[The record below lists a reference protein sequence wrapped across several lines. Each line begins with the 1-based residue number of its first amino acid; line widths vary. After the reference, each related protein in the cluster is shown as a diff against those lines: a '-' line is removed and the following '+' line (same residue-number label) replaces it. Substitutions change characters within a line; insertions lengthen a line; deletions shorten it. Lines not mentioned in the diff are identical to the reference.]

1 MSDENPWDQGA
12 MRPDGLQMSKMRWYS
27 MGIVA
32 ENKKLGSMDVEV
44 TPTEELTMLDGEVT
58 THSDDYKA
66 SAQDT
71 LGRNYES
78 SVKAQAT
85 VTASWLRFG
94 DANRMTSP
102 DVRRGEAV
110 MLYQFGDAN
119 KFYWMTIKQDAALR
133 RLETVVYAISANPTE
148 GAPMNAEN
156 TYFFEWSS
164 HRKSI
169 TLSTSKA
176 NGEPFAYRLQLNT
189 GDGILQMADDV
200 GNYQT
205 FDSKNTRMEWM
216 NVNGSHVDLSKK
228 ELTFTIPDRV
238 TINTKHT
245 QVNSP
250 TITLNGVTNV
260 TENTTMEK
268 NTVTQQSTT
277 ILGGLSVLQSN
288 MTGGTPGPNRMRGGF
303 ILETGDIKL
312 EEGGIDIAGASTF
325 RSNVD
330 FLATIKVTGFASLE
344 GGYTNE

>member
-1 MSDENPWDQGA
+1 MADDNAWDPGA
-12 MRPDGLQMSKMRWYS
+12 MRPDGLHMSKMRWYS

-32 ENKKLGSMDVEV
+32 ENKPLKSMEVEV
-44 TPTEELTMLDGEVT
+44 TPTEEMTMLDGEIT
-58 THSDDYKA
+58 TNATNYKA
-66 SAQDT
+66 NASDT
-71 LGRNYES
+71 LGKTYES
-78 SVKAQAT
+78 SVKSQAT
-85 VTASWLRFG
+85 VTATWLRFG

-119 KFYWMTIKQDAALR
+119 TYYWMTIKQDAVLR

-148 GAPMNAEN
+148 GAPMTPEN

-176 NGEPFAYRLQLNT
+176 NGEPFAFKVQINA
-189 GDGILQMADDV
+189 GDGIVQTADDV

-205 FDSKNTRMEWM
+205 FNSKDTRMEWM
-216 NVNGSHVDLSKK
+216 NVDGSHIDMHKK
-228 ELTFTIPDRV
+228 ELIMTIPDRV
-238 TINTKHT
+238 EINTKHT
-245 QVNSP
+245 QINST

-268 NTVTQQSTT
+268 NTTT
-277 ILGGLSVLQSN
+277 LQNTLITGGLSVMQTNSA
-288 MTGGTPGPNRMRGGF
+288 GGLSQNKMRGGF
-303 ILETGDIKL
+303 ILETGSIKL

-325 RSNVD
+325 HADVHFLSTIAVD
-330 FLATIKVTGFASLE
+330 GFATLS